1 MTAIFAAVLM
11 TLVALVVAIRAGG
24 LARLGGAQP
33 EILERAMTDVPV
45 FTARGIAAIIPA
57 LFATFAMTV
66 ALEYG
71 QQLRLVPAAAGGA
84 VWGLIVLFLD
94 LSIMNAEVGGGSAWS
109 WVRNVIFLALRAAAA
124 VLAAL
129 LISSMIVL
137 FWYRTDVA
145 TQLQRDDQAAA
156 LNYDRTYIDPHYD
169 PQIRQDQAQAA
180 TDQATLTADAMAVT
194 SDREAVNRAR
204 LLVQCEAG
212 GVSDLA
218 GCPAG
223 SGQVGQGQV
232 YAVRVAEYQ
241 NAVTALGQAEATQR
255 ADKAQLPPQ
264 ISQDKANARDLQ
276 QKRNHAE
283 AQELTF
289 QSSHNGLLDRQRALS
304 ELERAH
310 PGISVAV
317 TVLELLVIVM
327 DCSAIIVK
335 VTSRTPA
342 YDRVAQGERYR
353 AIRHAEQAEALT
365 DTEVNAHAQMSQ
377 TWWQA
382 YIDVEAA
389 KTRAW
394 RDAAS
399 EIEEARIRAWRD
411 ASLAGLGGAG
421 PQQGTAGW
429 HSFNRQG

>member
-24 LARLGGAQP
+24 LARLGGARP

-84 VWGLIVLFLD
+84 IWGLIVLFLD

-169 PQIRQDQAQAA
+169 PQIRQDQARAA
-180 TDQATLTADAMAVT
+180 TDQATLTADAKAVT

-255 ADKAQLPPQ
+255 GDKAQLFP
-264 ISQDKANARDLQ
+264 RLV
-276 QKRNHAE
+276 R
-283 AQELTF
+283 T
-289 QSSHNGLLDRQRALS
+289 RRT
-304 ELERAH
+304 
-310 PGISVAV
+310 PGICSK
-317 TVLELLVIVM
+317 
-327 DCSAIIVK
+327 SAI
-335 VTSRTPA
+335 TLRPRS
-342 YDRVAQGERYR
+342 
-353 AIRHAEQAEALT
+353 
-365 DTEVNAHAQMSQ
+365 
-377 TWWQA
+377 
-382 YIDVEAA
+382 
-389 KTRAW
+389 
-394 RDAAS
+394 
-399 EIEEARIRAWRD
+399 
-411 ASLAGLGGAG
+411 
-421 PQQGTAGW
+421 
-429 HSFNRQG
+429 